1 MEKQRKTIQINP
13 DFFKI
18 GKRTRK
24 QKQAKKNDQI

>member
-24 QKQAKKNDQI
+24 HKQAKND